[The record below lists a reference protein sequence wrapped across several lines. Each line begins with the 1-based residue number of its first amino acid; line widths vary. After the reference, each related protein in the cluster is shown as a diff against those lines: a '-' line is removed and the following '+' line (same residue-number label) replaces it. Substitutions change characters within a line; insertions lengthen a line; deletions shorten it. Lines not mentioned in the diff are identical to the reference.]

1 MNRSSRS
8 RILIGS
14 LFPMPSFKSKPIKLK
29 FETTTALPPVV
40 RDPRIL
46 GNVANP
52 ANTPKHNELSDMVV

>member
-1 MNRSSRS
+1 
-8 RILIGS
+8 
-14 LFPMPSFKSKPIKLK
+14 MPSFKSKPIKLK